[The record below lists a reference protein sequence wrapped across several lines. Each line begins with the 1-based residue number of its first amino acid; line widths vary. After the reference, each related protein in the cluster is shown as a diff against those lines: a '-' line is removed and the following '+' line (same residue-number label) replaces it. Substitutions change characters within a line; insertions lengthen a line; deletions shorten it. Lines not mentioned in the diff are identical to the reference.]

1 MCLCGNGLISILGR
15 ISILGIGFIG
25 CGSVGYGYG
34 STGYGSMSLG
44 YESLI
49 TGGGSVSNLITA
61 TIKIS
66 DITITIMGTIFFI
79 WTPFLCP
86 ASAL

>member
-1 MCLCGNGLISILGR
+1 LISILGR
-15 ISILGIGFIG
+15 ISINGGLIG

-34 STGYGSMSLG
+34 STGYGSISLG

-49 TGGGSVSNLITA
+49 IGGGNVSNLITA

-66 DITITIMGTIFFI
+66 DITITIMGVIFFI
-79 WTPFLCP
+79 WIPFP
-86 ASAL
+86 YSASAI